1 MIEDPKPSNWKDLQ
15 SGVCK
20 ILNEVGISA
29 ELEQKIK
36 TPRGSVEIDVYGVDR
51 NSVEQIKYIIE
62 CKNWGKPVAQHVVH
76 SFTTVLQETGG
87 HIGILVSKEGFQ
99 EGARSYI
106 NNTNIVAFTYAEFQQ
121 RYFKLW
127 YKKYFCPKIFEA
139 IDTFFQYIEPINSRR
154 SRHVEQLS
162 KAQREEYYALCSQ
175 YEMFG
180 IVMAML
186 SSDKFAHDSEPSGVF
201 DIEEFKRKTATFGEE
216 FQYQSNYYRD
226 LIDEISQHSQSISQK
241 FHTVFGGDIFA

>member
-15 SGVCK
+15 IGVCN

-29 ELEQKIK
+29 ELEKKVK
-36 TPRGSVEIDVYGVDR
+36 TPRGSVEIDVYGIDH
-51 NSVEQIKYIIE
+51 NSVEKIKYIIE

-99 EGARSYI
+99 EGALSYI
-106 NNTNIVAFTYAEFQQ
+106 QNTNIDAFTYAEFQN

-127 YKKYFCPKIFEA
+127 YINYFCPKIFEA

-154 SRHVEQLS
+154 SRYVEQLS
-162 KAQREEYYALCSQ
+162 TEQRDEYDSLCSQ

-180 IVMAML
+180 MVMAML
-186 SSDKFAHDSEPSGVF
+186 SSDKFAQDSEPGAVF
-201 DIEEFKRKTATFGEE
+201 NIEEFKRKTATFGSE

-226 LIDEISQHSQSISQK
+226 LICEISLHSESISQK
-241 FHTVFGGDIFA
+241 FKSVFGCDIFA